1 MDFRIRDK
9 KLWTDNNNIENAK
22 LVSSK
27 RAKSKR
33 GRGTRG
39 RAGRKPQLVLSYV
52 EKDGLGGGRW
62 AEGGRNKKSGEAIA
76 IPQVRDDRELD
87 QDGGGR
93 RRENWS
99 DSGYNLR

>member
-62 AEGGRNKKSGEAIA
+62 AEGGRNKKSGGTVWQKRGSLGLAVLGGSVLCKSNTHKVE
-76 IPQVRDDRELD
+76 QVT
-87 QDGGGR
+87 Q
-93 RRENWS
+93 
-99 DSGYNLR
+99 